1 MLRPGIERQ
10 KTQGEDT
17 LESNN
22 LSNNMTSKI

>member
-10 KTQGEDT
+10 KTQGEDI